1 MAAFSS
7 AVFSYR
13 YFHMNCPLLFSKKR
27 PPLQQVVPRAWLER
41 SGTTEVPLRAMGE
54 GSRDN
59 PAATGA
65 LNGNNE

>member
-1 MAAFSS
+1 
-7 AVFSYR
+7 
-13 YFHMNCPLLFSKKR
+13 MNCPLLFSKKR